1 VIDYHRRAKQQVG
14 QDKKLHAISHVIVDN
29 QVAAGDAT
37 VVPATF
43 NRLMLEGL
51 SRHDAIHAIASVL
64 MGIIFDMIKNPGK
77 QMDINAQYGRELGEL
92 TAACWR
98 SQ

>member
-1 VIDYHRRAKQQVG
+1 
-14 QDKKLHAISHVIVDN
+14 
-29 QVAAGDAT
+29 
-37 VVPATF
+37 
-43 NRLMLEGL
+43 
-51 SRHDAIHAIASVL
+51 